1 MKKETV
7 ENKAAFLESLS
18 VFSVPYRVADY
29 FFMKKK
35 WKKKTVENKAAFL
48 ESLSVFS
55 VPYRVADYF
64 FMKKKLK

>member
-1 MKKETV
+1 MKK
-7 ENKAAFLESLS
+7 
-18 VFSVPYRVADY
+18 R
-29 FFMKKK
+29 
-35 WKKKTVENKAAFL
+35 KKKTVENKAAFL